1 MKSLI
6 TKTIIYLLS
15 KLQRTNKRDILE
27 KIEYLIS
34 LANGKNRKSYTLD
47 HEVKMVIKLI
57 ELSKVNI
64 GKEKKKKEGG
74 GG

>member
-6 TKTIIYLLS
+6 TKTIVYLLS

-34 LANGKNRKSYTLD
+34 LANGKHRGSYTLD

-57 ELSKVNI
+57 ELSKV
-64 GKEKKKKEGG
+64 GG
-74 GG
+74 GTTTKL